1 MRALAAFTAYKP
13 GCRALAIAAASVVLL
28 AVLATLARAVELVE
42 LHIESASGPEWSAR
56 DIAISM
62 QMLER
67 GQSATMHV
75 ASLKLAQIEEPLTN
89 LSIDCPVVELSTQAI
104 GCRDARIQANV
115 PGLGAQTLA
124 ADLAYARADG
134 AIDLRLRGLH
144 IGTGTVSARAH
155 LRDGGWSVE
164 AQLREVSIEAA
175 LSVAHRLDIAVPIS
189 AGAGQASL
197 EIAANG
203 KGAEVSVLRA
213 KGTIEGLTANNESGS
228 IATDALT
235 LRLDTTLSRVG
246 SDWRY
251 ELDVHAN
258 AGQAYVEPI
267 FVDTGVHALGV
278 AARGAWVQERLLELE
293 QFRIDHDKVLN
304 ASGTARV
311 NIEAEQPLEDL
322 ELEIASLQFPG
333 AYESYLQPFLLE
345 TSFKALN
352 TSGALRGTVSIA
364 DAAPRK
370 VDLIVQDISVDG
382 ELGALA
388 IAGLGGEIH
397 WDALVRGRDA
407 ADLAPVSPSHLHW
420 QGGALYGLSFGASTL
435 SFTTSQRNF
444 RLSEPTSIP
453 LLDGALQI
461 DSLRIRNAGE
471 ENMAFLIDAVVQPI
485 SVPELCRAFGWP
497 EFGGRVGGAITNL
510 RMREGVVTLGTTL
523 QAQVFDGKVTVKDL
537 RLEQPFGR
545 WPRFYSN
552 IALDN
557 LDLELLTSAFS
568 FGRITGRLSGS
579 IDGLELFAWSPV
591 AFDAKLF
598 TTPGDRSRH
607 RISQRA
613 VENIGSIGGGGAGV
627 TAALSSGFLRFFDDF
642 NYARLGISCKLENEV
657 CLMGGVGPAPNGGY
671 YLVQGRGL
679 PRIDVIG
686 NARRVDWPRLVQQLI
701 AATESGGPTVN

>member
-1 MRALAAFTAYKP
+1 MRSLAVFTASKP
-13 GCRALAIAAASVVLL
+13 RWRALAIAAASVVLL
-28 AVLATLARAVELVE
+28 GVLATLARAVELVE
-42 LHIESASGPEWSAR
+42 LSIESASGPEWSAR
-56 DIAISM
+56 DIAVSM
-62 QMLER
+62 RMLER
-67 GQSATMHV
+67 GQSANMRV
-75 ASLKLAQIEEPLTN
+75 GSLKLAQIAEPLTN
-89 LSIDCPVVELSTQAI
+89 LSIDCPLVELSTRTIA
-104 GCRDARIQANV
+104 CREARILANV
-115 PGLGAQTLA
+115 PGLGRQTLA

-134 AIDLRLRGLH
+134 AIDLRLRGLQ
-144 IGTGTVSARAH
+144 IGTGTLDARAH
-155 LRDGGWSVE
+155 LEERGWSLE
-164 AQLREVSIEAA
+164 AQLHEASIEA
-175 LSVAHRLDIAVPIS
+175 LLTVARQLDIAMPLSV
-189 AGAGQASL
+189 GAGHASL
-197 EIAANG
+197 EISANG
-203 KGAEVSVLRA
+203 KGADVSALRA
-213 KGTIEGLTANNESGS
+213 KGTIEGLTANNDSGS

-235 LRLDTTLSRVG
+235 LRLDTTLSRAG
-246 SDWRY
+246 SDLRY
-251 ELDVHAN
+251 ELDLHAN
-258 AGQAYVEPI
+258 AGQAYVDPI
-267 FVDTGVHALGV
+267 FVDTGVHAVGV
-278 AARGAWVQERLLELE
+278 AARGVWVQERLLELE
-293 QFRIDHDKVLN
+293 QFRIEHDQVLS

-311 NIEAEQPLEDL
+311 NIETEQPLEDL

-345 TSFKALN
+345 TSLKALN

-364 DAAPRK
+364 DGAPRRI
-370 VDLIVQDISVDG
+370 DLIVEDVAVDG
-382 ELGALA
+382 ELGALE
-388 IAGLGGEIH
+388 IAGLSGEIH
-397 WDALVRGRDA
+397 WDALVRGRDDA
-407 ADLAPVSPSHLHW
+407 GVAPVSPSHLRW
-420 QGGALYGLSFGASTL
+420 QGGALYGLSFGASRL
-435 SFTTSQRNF
+435 SFTTSQRSF

-461 DSLRIRNAGE
+461 DSLRVRNAGE
-471 ENMAFLIDAVVQPI
+471 PNMAFLIDAVVQPI

-523 QAQVFDGKVTVKDL
+523 QAQVFDGTVTVKDL

-579 IDGLELFAWSPV
+579 IEGLELFAWSPV

-598 TTPGDRSRH
+598 TTPGDRSRQ

-686 NARRVDWPRLVQQLI
+686 NANRVDWPRLVQQLI

>member
-1 MRALAAFTAYKP
+1 MRSLAVFTASKP
-13 GCRALAIAAASVVLL
+13 RWRALAIAAASVVLL
-28 AVLATLARAVELVE
+28 GVLATLARAVELVE
-42 LHIESASGPEWSAR
+42 LSIESASGPEWSAR
-56 DIAISM
+56 DIAVSM
-62 QMLER
+62 RMLER
-67 GQSATMHV
+67 GQSANMRV
-75 ASLKLAQIEEPLTN
+75 GSLKLVQIAEPLTN
-89 LSIDCPVVELSTQAI
+89 LSIDCPLVELSTRTIA
-104 GCRDARIQANV
+104 CREARILANV
-115 PGLGAQTLA
+115 PGLGRQTLA

-134 AIDLRLRGLH
+134 AIDLRLRGLQ
-144 IGTGTVSARAH
+144 IGTGTLDARAH
-155 LRDGGWSVE
+155 LEERGWSLE
-164 AQLREVSIEAA
+164 AQLHEASIEA
-175 LSVAHRLDIAVPIS
+175 LLTVARQLDIAMPLSV
-189 AGAGQASL
+189 GAGHASL
-197 EIAANG
+197 EISANG
-203 KGAEVSVLRA
+203 KGADVSALRA
-213 KGTIEGLTANNESGS
+213 KGTIEGLTANNDSGS

-235 LRLDTTLSRVG
+235 LRLDTTLSRAG
-246 SDWRY
+246 SDLRY
-251 ELDVHAN
+251 EFDLHAN
-258 AGQAYVEPI
+258 AGQAYVDPI
-267 FVDTGVHALGV
+267 FVDTGVHAVGV
-278 AARGAWVQERLLELE
+278 AARGVWVQERLLELE
-293 QFRIDHDKVLN
+293 QFRIEHDQVLS

-311 NIEAEQPLEDL
+311 NIETEQPLEDL

-345 TSFKALN
+345 TSLKALN

-364 DAAPRK
+364 DGAPRRI
-370 VDLIVQDISVDG
+370 DLIVEDVAVDG
-382 ELGALA
+382 ELGALE
-388 IAGLGGEIH
+388 IAGLSGEIH
-397 WDALVRGRDA
+397 WDALVRGRDDA
-407 ADLAPVSPSHLHW
+407 GVAPVSPSHLRW
-420 QGGALYGLSFGASTL
+420 QGGALYGLSFGASRL
-435 SFTTSQRNF
+435 SFTTSQRSF

-461 DSLRIRNAGE
+461 DSLRVRNAGE
-471 ENMAFLIDAVVQPI
+471 PNMAFLIDAVVQPI

-523 QAQVFDGKVTVKDL
+523 QAQVFDGTVTVKDL

-579 IDGLELFAWSPV
+579 IEGLELFAWSPV

-598 TTPGDRSRH
+598 TTPGDRSRQ

-686 NARRVDWPRLVQQLI
+686 NANRVDWPRLVQQLI

>member
-1 MRALAAFTAYKP
+1 MRSLAVFTASKP
-13 GCRALAIAAASVVLL
+13 RWRALAIAAASVVLL
-28 AVLATLARAVELVE
+28 GVLATLARAVELVE
-42 LHIESASGPEWSAR
+42 LSIESASGPEWSAR
-56 DIAISM
+56 DIAVSM
-62 QMLER
+62 RMLER
-67 GQSATMHV
+67 GQSANMRV
-75 ASLKLAQIEEPLTN
+75 GSLKLAQIAEPLTN
-89 LSIDCPVVELSTQAI
+89 LSIDCPLVELSTRTIA
-104 GCRDARIQANV
+104 CREARILANV
-115 PGLGAQTLA
+115 PGLGRQTLA

-134 AIDLRLRGLH
+134 AIDLRLRGLQ
-144 IGTGTVSARAH
+144 IGTGTLDARAH
-155 LRDGGWSVE
+155 LEERGWSLE
-164 AQLREVSIEAA
+164 AQLHEASIEA
-175 LSVAHRLDIAVPIS
+175 LLTVARQLDIAMPLSV
-189 AGAGQASL
+189 GAGHASL
-197 EIAANG
+197 EISANG
-203 KGAEVSVLRA
+203 KGADVSALRA
-213 KGTIEGLTANNESGS
+213 KGTIEGLTANNDSGS

-235 LRLDTTLSRVG
+235 LRLDTTLSRAG
-246 SDWRY
+246 SDLRY
-251 ELDVHAN
+251 EFDLHAN
-258 AGQAYVEPI
+258 AGQAYVDPI
-267 FVDTGVHALGV
+267 FVDTGVHAVGV
-278 AARGAWVQERLLELE
+278 AARGVWVQERLLELE
-293 QFRIDHDKVLN
+293 QFRIEHDQVLS

-311 NIEAEQPLEDL
+311 NIETEQPLEDL

-345 TSFKALN
+345 TSLKALN

-364 DAAPRK
+364 DGAPRRI
-370 VDLIVQDISVDG
+370 DLIVEDVAVDG
-382 ELGALA
+382 ELGALE
-388 IAGLGGEIH
+388 IAGLSGEIH
-397 WDALVRGRDA
+397 WDALVRGRDDA
-407 ADLAPVSPSHLHW
+407 GVAPVSPSHLRW
-420 QGGALYGLSFGASTL
+420 QGGALYGLSFGASRL
-435 SFTTSQRNF
+435 SFTTSQRSF

-461 DSLRIRNAGE
+461 DSLRVRNAGE
-471 ENMAFLIDAVVQPI
+471 PNMAFLIDAVVQPI

-523 QAQVFDGKVTVKDL
+523 QAQVFDGTVTVKDL

-579 IDGLELFAWSPV
+579 IEGLELFAWSPV

-598 TTPGDRSRH
+598 TTPGDRSRQ

-686 NARRVDWPRLVQQLI
+686 NANRVDWPRLVQQLI